1 MASPTAKIAFRIVIG
16 VLLLLALFYVGRP
29 LYWKISATVHDIRHN
44 KQTVS
49 HRLCMRPRNPWG
61 GFMMNPT
68 RGSVKIANRLQGD
81 CFSRSCDGIFSR
93 LIPQFYTKEVS
104 DYQQHQKNLLCSFIF
119 IKHFKLQDL
128 STTIGKPYLDSSE
141 QSHIHRFN

>member
-1 MASPTAKIAFRIVIG
+1 MASPTAKIAFRTVIG

-44 KQTVS
+44 KQTIMHEAQKSVGWFHDES
-49 HRLCMRPRNPWG
+49 DSGFREDRKQASRRLL
-61 GFMMNPT
+61 F
-68 RGSVKIANRLQGD
+68 K
-81 CFSRSCDGIFSR
+81 
-93 LIPQFYTKEVS
+93 KEVS

-141 QSHIHRFN
+141 QSHIHRFNVCQLKLYS